1 MPHTPA
7 SMAIIVK
14 KDGEGDTTAMMQPQT
29 EKYLGNLLT
38 PDRISNL
45 KQSLNDVF
53 GGRGKATGAYT
64 FAGQAVLHAS
74 SGNMQKSVTLFF
86 YMSGVNAKIFL
97 RQGSDVKIRRQEN
110 PTQKTN
116 VCAFSRS
123 SAGICASCAWPTWSR
138 RSVMGARSSAACTP
152 PPSKSSTRPRPV

>member
-7 SMAIIVK
+7 SMAIVVK
-14 KDGEGDTTAMMQPQT
+14 KDGGGDTNAMMQPQT

-53 GGRGKATGAYT
+53 GGRSKTTGAYT
-64 FAGQAVLHAS
+64 FAGQPVLHAS

-86 YMSGVNAKIFL
+86 YMSGVNAKIFAM
-97 RQGSDVKIRRQEN
+97 GEHKTSSSYSVSDFGQRGTDFQEG
-110 PTQKTN
+110 KTI
-116 VCAFSRS
+116 SL
-123 SAGICASCAWPTWSR
+123 
-138 RSVMGARSSAACTP
+138 
-152 PPSKSSTRPRPV
+152 

>member
-14 KDGEGDTTAMMQPQT
+14 KDGEGDTNAMMQAQT

-38 PDRISNL
+38 PDKISNL

-86 YMSGVNAKIFL
+86 YMSGVNAKIF
-97 RQGSDVKIRRQEN
+97 
-110 PTQKTN
+110 
-116 VCAFSRS
+116 A
-123 SAGICASCAWPTWSR
+123 
-138 RSVMGARSSAACTP
+138 MGEH
-152 PPSKSSTRPRPV
+152 KSSSSYTVSEYGQRGTDFQLGKTISL

>member
-7 SMAIIVK
+7 SMAIVVK
-14 KDGEGDTTAMMQPQT
+14 KDGEGDTNAMMQPQT

-64 FAGQAVLHAS
+64 FAGQPVLHAS

-86 YMSGVNAKIFL
+86 YMSGVNAKIFAMGQHKTSSSYSVSEYGQ
-97 RQGSDVKIRRQEN
+97 RGTDFQQG
-110 PTQKTN
+110 KTI
-116 VCAFSRS
+116 SL
-123 SAGICASCAWPTWSR
+123 
-138 RSVMGARSSAACTP
+138 
-152 PPSKSSTRPRPV
+152 

>member
-53 GGRGKATGAYT
+53 GGRGKTTGAYA
-64 FAGQAVLHAS
+64 FAGQPVLHAS

-86 YMSGVNAKIFL
+86 YMSGVNAKIFAMG
-97 RQGSDVKIRRQEN
+97 QH
-110 PTQKTN
+110 KT
-116 VCAFSRS
+116 S
-123 SAGICASCAWPTWSR
+123 SSY
-138 RSVMGARSSAACTP
+138 SVSEYGQRGTDFQLGKTISL
-152 PPSKSSTRPRPV
+152 

>member
-14 KDGEGDTTAMMQPQT
+14 KDGEGETNAMMQPQA

-64 FAGQAVLHAS
+64 FAGQPVLHAS

-86 YMSGVNAKIFL
+86 YMSGVNAKIFAMG
-97 RQGSDVKIRRQEN
+97 QH
-110 PTQKTN
+110 KT
-116 VCAFSRS
+116 S
-123 SAGICASCAWPTWSR
+123 SSYGVSEYGQRGTDFQLGKTISL
-138 RSVMGARSSAACTP
+138 
-152 PPSKSSTRPRPV
+152 